1 MLQIKIF
8 ENCFKGDLEFQV
20 NQFLKTVDVEGSPYS
35 NFGLEFKV
43 LPAKYDSSDAIYFC
57 FVSYH
62 YSKENYENNIEI
74 KGGQVGAI
82 GNNNKVSDNTFN
94 KNQ

>member
-35 NFGLEFKV
+35 NFGLEFTIT
-43 LPAKYDSSDAIYFC
+43 PIKYS
-57 FVSYH
+57 
-62 YSKENYENNIEI
+62 
-74 KGGQVGAI
+74 G
-82 GNNNKVSDNTFN
+82 
-94 KNQ
+94 